1 MISHFRPALVMLFL
15 FTALTGIVYPLAMTG
30 MAQVLMPAAANGSL
44 ERRGDTI
51 VGSRLIGQQFAS
63 EKYFHARP
71 SAAGDG
77 YNAASSSGS
86 NFGPLSQK
94 FIDRVKRD
102 IAAIDAPSEGAKI
115 PADAVTASGSGLDPH
130 ISPAFAELQIKRI
143 ATARGVAEDRVRQI
157 LADTLEGP
165 ILGIIG
171 EFRFNVLALN
181 LALDAK
187 LAGTPGL

>member
-1 MISHFRPALVMLFL
+1 MVSHFRPALVMLFL

-30 MAQVLMPAAANGSL
+30 MAQALMPAAANGSL

-63 EKYFHARP
+63 DKYFHARP

-77 YNAASSSGS
+77 YNAASSAGS

-94 FIDRVKRD
+94 FIDRVKTD
-102 IAAIDAPSEGAKI
+102 IAAIDPPSAGAKI

-165 ILGIIG
+165 IFGIIG

-187 LAGTPGL
+187 LAGTPG